1 MGDLENCSDLVSM
14 FSRTPMYFLSAR
26 SADMAGFG
34 KAFFMAANTL
44 GSTVSLI
51 IGTLKNL

>member
-1 MGDLENCSDLVSM
+1 
-14 FSRTPMYFLSAR
+14 MYFLSAR
-26 SADMAGFG
+26 SADMAFG
-34 KAFFMAANTL
+34 KARCMAASTL